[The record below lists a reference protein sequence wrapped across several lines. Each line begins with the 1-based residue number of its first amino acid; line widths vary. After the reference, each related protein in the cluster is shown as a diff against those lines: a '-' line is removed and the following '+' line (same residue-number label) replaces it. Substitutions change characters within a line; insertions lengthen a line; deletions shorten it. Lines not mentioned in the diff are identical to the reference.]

1 MFNNFTKRGPTIK
14 PVESQCWHR
23 DTRPA
28 PHSVHA
34 GVYTPVLGKAPR
46 IDAYALPALDLPAP
60 KKPRGTV

>member
-34 GVYTPVLGKAPR
+34 GVYTPVLGKVPKAA
-46 IDAYALPALDLPAP
+46 DAFGPAEPLPAP

>member
-34 GVYTPVLGKAPR
+34 GVYTPVLGSAPQ
-46 IDAYALPALDLPAP
+46 AANVFAMPAMSAP
-60 KKPRGTV
+60 KKPLGTV